1 MRTINHTI
9 NKVYAIVLSIFLII
23 PIAASNKAMAQ
34 NAVYPQYTCTD
45 YHILL
50 NMRNDSILVF
60 SPDEDH
66 HICDS
71 LFSYSLNGLPPAATN
86 RTIKTTGGSQSLTG
100 NGSPTLLL
108 CRLLSMYQTQ
118 DWTNMGALFR
128 PVDSVTSKMLSY
140 GTYLDTL
147 KSKLSTI
154 DSITL
159 VCSYTRGAYHV
170 LVTKFHMSGGSVN
183 VSTHLCQQVG
193 SNWYLTSEV
202 DSSGMIA
209 NLTNYLYRHAPIDML
224 SDGDLDGDNVEDLQ
238 DNCPCTS
245 NPDQIDV
252 DNDGIG
258 DACDNCPKHYN
269 PIQEDYDEDGIGD
282 RCDNCPYAS
291 NAQQTDVDRDGI
303 GDSCDNCQ
311 TVYNP
316 YQLDYDLDSIGN
328 ECDPDIDNDSI
339 PNQLDTD
346 MDGDGVDNDVDN
358 CPMTFNPGQYDTDE
372 DGIGDICDNC
382 PEDANANQTD
392 TDGDGEGDV
401 CDSDIDG
408 DSIPNA
414 EDNCPYSYNP
424 NQEDLDCDGIGD
436 ACDDDIDGDGIP
448 NNDDNCPLIF
458 NPDQTDVNGNGV
470 GDVCE

>member
-1 MRTINHTI
+1 MKNRIIFSIIAILAVLPSVSRAQQDIYPTFVSPQPMHIVFNTHVDSTIA
-9 NKVYAIVLSIFLII
+9 VALDEGQIF
-23 PIAASNKAMAQ
+23 
-34 NAVYPQYTCTD
+34 
-45 YHILL
+45 
-50 NMRNDSILVF
+50 
-60 SPDEDH
+60 
-66 HICDS
+66 ICDS
-71 LFSYSLNGLPPAATN
+71 LLAYEVLASFPSSDTVIADIGGNQTAARNTPTSSLCCLLKAYHSISTTN
-86 RTIKTTGGSQSLTG
+86 YANLLACYTTSSA
-100 NGSPTLLL
+100 NDIASV
-108 CRLLSMYQTQ
+108 M
-118 DWTNMGALFR
+118 N
-128 PVDSVTSKMLSY
+128 VDSLRTKVISY
-140 GTYLDTL
+140 
-147 KSKLSTI
+147 LSTI
-154 DSITL
+154 DSMRVLMCVEINSNLFIL
-159 VCSYTRGAYHV
+159 VAPYIGGVRQT
-170 LVTKFHMSGGSVN
+170 VTPYAMSQVN
-183 VSTHLCQQVG
+183 NQ
-193 SNWYLTSEV
+193 WYVAAASF
-202 DSSGMIA
+202 SSGLLFNMM
-209 NLTNYLYRHAPIDML
+209 NFL
-224 SDGDLDGDNVEDLQ
+224 SNHVPSELIFDSDLDNDGIDNLQ

-245 NPDQIDV
+245 NPDQGDR
-252 DNDGIG
+252 DNDGKG
-258 DACDNCPKHYN
+258 DACDNCPFNYN
-269 PIQEDYDEDGIGD
+269 PLQEDYDGDGTGNV
-282 RCDNCPYAS
+282 CDNCPAS
-291 NAQQTDVDRDGI
+291 YNPAQTDSDHDGI

-408 DSIPNA
+408 DSIPNV